1 MKGENYRIA
10 LTQNARPFAVAAP
23 RRVSAPL
30 LSKVKEE
37 LDRLHSEGIIEPVVE
52 PTDWC
57 APIVVVPRK
66 TGDRVRLCVD
76 YTELNKSIQRERWQ
90 LPTVEES
97 LSKLEGGQ
105 IFSLLDA
112 TNGFLQ
118 VPLHHE
124 SYKLTTF
131 ITPFGRFFFKR
142 LPFGINS
149 GPEVYQKRIY
159 QVLDGLDGVVNQ
171 ADDILVVGRTQEE
184 HDHRLANVLQRLREH
199 NVTLNKDKC
208 NINVNRVKFLGHLIE
223 NGLIKPD
230 PEKVE
235 AIMKMQTPNN
245 VNELRQ
251 FLGMVNYLM
260 KFIPNLAE
268 VTAPLRILLK
278 KGYQW
283 VWSDVQKSAW
293 DKIKSLISSN
303 PVLVSYN
310 KNRKT
315 RVAADASSFGLGGVI
330 EQFVDGKWKP
340 ITYASRSLSPTEMR
354 YAQIEKEALAL
365 TWACERFSQYVLGT
379 EFELMTDHK
388 PLVQVLGSKQIAS
401 LSARL
406 QRLRMRMACFRYK
419 VTYVKGKEFYVP
431 DVLSRNPI
439 KSNEDI
445 LEQDLFVQSILD
457 AIPCSDKRLKEIKE
471 AQDTDE
477 ECGRIKSWIV
487 NNNWNKNSV
496 YWKYRTDLNIS
507 KGFLLLGTRLF
518 IPKSLRKEILSKI
531 HEGHM
536 GIVKCRRRVYESKQ
550 WTFRDKVKTI
560 DFVLVWDETKKTT
573 SANAMEKR
581 TMFENNLRAEG
592 LELEQEINQEAGLHF
607 VKIHAPL
614 DILKRYAEVL
624 KLQMPVK
631 NLYKTALETASWT
644 RMSVSSAWKQRF
656 PLSRWF
662 ETDPYVFPDNTP
674 ELTAPYSRSKEF
686 LFNANSPEFFTPA
699 KKARIVQFIL
709 ERTLYF
715 KHHEEDS
722 DVFEFGINRLL
733 LHGVYIAAYPLH
745 DGDLNTLGSMRYRFY
760 HHWAS
765 YKNWYKYQ
773 PADYIME
780 YFGVKI
786 ALYFLW
792 LGHYVSMLVPASV
805 VGLCCFFISVFL
817 ETTSGTVNDACQ
829 GNIKDVICPLCDSS
843 CGFWNLTDF
852 CAEAEILYIFDNTST
867 VFFAIFISFWAAIY
881 LETWKRY
888 SAKITLRWDL
898 TTIDNM
904 DENPRPEYS
913 AKLTKLVAKK
923 KVNRHLNFITNI
935 KEPSLSFWKH
945 IFPGK
950 VLSFATILLLI
961 AVSTACLIGVTLYQ
975 MFIMTVLPDDW
986 PMFATFTA
994 TVLNL
999 LCIIALGPVFKKV
1012 ARMLTEAEMHRTQ
1025 IEFDNSFVMK
1035 LYLLQF
1041 VNNYSSI
1048 FYIAFFKGKFI
1059 GTPAAYHRVFGFRQ
1073 LECTAGSCML
1083 ELTQQLAV
1091 IMIGT
1096 RAFRTF
1102 KKIIW
1107 PHILYKWRKSFT
1119 SVGAR
1124 ISDGDADQWEK
1135 DFLLV
1140 EKGTRL
1146 MVSDKLDMVFQY
1158 GFVTLFAVAFP
1169 LAPLFAL
1176 INNIFTI
1183 RIDAKKLLV
1192 YHRRPTLRR
1201 TKGIGVWFDILN
1213 FVSNLAVFT
1222 NGFIIAFTSN
1232 FIPRM
1237 VYRLAFSSN
1246 LGEAGY
1252 LNYTLSY
1259 MAIKDLDM
1267 KNKPNTTIEY
1277 CRYLDFREPPWS
1289 ENKYGET
1296 RMFWVVLAA
1305 RFGFFIFFENIIMI
1319 AVILVKW
1326 LIPDIPQK
1334 VDWQMRRKH
1343 FVINETIINRE
1354 SSQKS
1359 WWFMNWFKRD
1369 PNVSQMGSE

>member
-406 QRLRMRMACFRYK
+406 QRLRMRMGCFRYK

-439 KSNEDI
+439 KSNEEHEDI

-536 GIVKCRRRVYESKQ
+536 GIVKCRRRVYESVWWPGCSTDIATLVTNCPVCLEQRSNKSEPLLLTELPKNPWESLGIDLLKCNAKWYLVVQ
-550 WTFRDKVKTI
+550 DYYSRFLELVYVDALTTGAVVARLKNIFARHGVPYVVRADGGPQFTSQDFKNFAEEYGFRIVTSSPRNPQSNGEAEKAVDIAKRILTKCSDPNLGLLEYRNTPLESGLSPAELLYSRKLRSTLPSINNFRQVTRERLQKFKEKDFSIKERNKRNYDVRKGVRDLSQLDQNDKVWI
-560 DFVLVWDETKKTT
+560 PD
-573 SANAMEKR
+573 
-581 TMFENNLRAEG
+581 
-592 LELEQEINQEAGLHF
+592 
-607 VKIHAPL
+607 
-614 DILKRYAEVL
+614 LKRYGHVENKSNHPRSYLINTQAGKIRRNRRHIIAVHRPIE
-624 KLQMPVK
+624 
-631 NLYKTALETASWT
+631 NGGN
-644 RMSVSSAWKQRF
+644 RF
-656 PLSRWF
+656 EHQYQEDQGT
-662 ETDPYVFPDNTP
+662 ETDAGHNYNSNENDRPKRSVKPP
-674 ELTAPYSRSKEF
+674 LRYS
-686 LFNANSPEFFTPA
+686 
-699 KKARIVQFIL
+699 
-709 ERTLYF
+709 
-715 KHHEEDS
+715 DS
-722 DVFEFGINRLL
+722 D
-733 LHGVYIAAYPLH
+733 
-745 DGDLNTLGSMRYRFY
+745 FY
-760 HHWAS
+760 
-765 YKNWYKYQ
+765 K
-773 PADYIME
+773 
-780 YFGVKI
+780 
-786 ALYFLW
+786 
-792 LGHYVSMLVPASV
+792 
-805 VGLCCFFISVFL
+805 
-817 ETTSGTVNDACQ
+817 
-829 GNIKDVICPLCDSS
+829 
-843 CGFWNLTDF
+843 
-852 CAEAEILYIFDNTST
+852 
-867 VFFAIFISFWAAIY
+867 
-881 LETWKRY
+881 
-888 SAKITLRWDL
+888 
-898 TTIDNM
+898 
-904 DENPRPEYS
+904 
-913 AKLTKLVAKK
+913 
-923 KVNRHLNFITNI
+923 
-935 KEPSLSFWKH
+935 
-945 IFPGK
+945 
-950 VLSFATILLLI
+950 
-961 AVSTACLIGVTLYQ
+961 
-975 MFIMTVLPDDW
+975 
-986 PMFATFTA
+986 
-994 TVLNL
+994 
-999 LCIIALGPVFKKV
+999 
-1012 ARMLTEAEMHRTQ
+1012 
-1025 IEFDNSFVMK
+1025 
-1035 LYLLQF
+1035 
-1041 VNNYSSI
+1041 
-1048 FYIAFFKGKFI
+1048 
-1059 GTPAAYHRVFGFRQ
+1059 
-1073 LECTAGSCML
+1073 
-1083 ELTQQLAV
+1083 
-1091 IMIGT
+1091 
-1096 RAFRTF
+1096 
-1102 KKIIW
+1102 
-1107 PHILYKWRKSFT
+1107 
-1119 SVGAR
+1119 
-1124 ISDGDADQWEK
+1124 
-1135 DFLLV
+1135 
-1140 EKGTRL
+1140 
-1146 MVSDKLDMVFQY
+1146 
-1158 GFVTLFAVAFP
+1158 
-1169 LAPLFAL
+1169 
-1176 INNIFTI
+1176 
-1183 RIDAKKLLV
+1183 
-1192 YHRRPTLRR
+1192 
-1201 TKGIGVWFDILN
+1201 
-1213 FVSNLAVFT
+1213 
-1222 NGFIIAFTSN
+1222 
-1232 FIPRM
+1232 
-1237 VYRLAFSSN
+1237 
-1246 LGEAGY
+1246 
-1252 LNYTLSY
+1252 
-1259 MAIKDLDM
+1259 
-1267 KNKPNTTIEY
+1267 
-1277 CRYLDFREPPWS
+1277 
-1289 ENKYGET
+1289 
-1296 RMFWVVLAA
+1296 
-1305 RFGFFIFFENIIMI
+1305 
-1319 AVILVKW
+1319 
-1326 LIPDIPQK
+1326 
-1334 VDWQMRRKH
+1334 
-1343 FVINETIINRE
+1343 
-1354 SSQKS
+1354 
-1359 WWFMNWFKRD
+1359 
-1369 PNVSQMGSE
+1369 